1 MKPIIVIKHHR
12 PWQRWAIVGGSAF
25 AIALCGWGLY
35 SYTRATTV
43 SDFERA
49 QSERD
54 RLRSENQRLVKELHA
69 ARDEAQKAR
78 DDAAYAQRSVDIDK
92 QACTDVK
99 SSLAT
104 EQAESA
110 DLREQLAFYRG
121 IVTPREANAG
131 MRVYDFR
138 IGHDAKSGQYHLDLV
153 LIQSAQHDKRV
164 GGHIDVVIQGVQNG
178 LRKSLNL
185 SDIATGDVRNLVFSF
200 KYFEEF
206 GGNFRLPDGFRP
218 LRANVAVVPD
228 GNTQAKVESEYDWT
242 KIAQES
248 APSP

>member
-1 MKPIIVIKHHR
+1 MKPIIIIRQHR
-12 PWQRWAIVGGSAF
+12 PWQRWAIVGGAAF

-49 QSERD
+49 QLERD
-54 RLRSENQRLVKELHA
+54 RLRSENQRLVKELRA

-92 QACTDVK
+92 QACAEVK
-99 SSLAT
+99 SSLASLQT
-104 EQAESA
+104 ESA

-121 IVTPREANAG
+121 IATPREANAG

-138 IGHDAKSGQYHLDLV
+138 IGHDAKAGTYHYDLV
-153 LIQSAQHDKRV
+153 LIQSAQHDKRL
-164 GGHIDVVIQGVQNG
+164 GGRIDVSIQGVQGG
-178 LRKSLNL
+178 LRKNL
-185 SDIATGDVRNLVFSF
+185 SLSDVVTGDTRNLVFSF

-218 LRANVAVVPD
+218 LRATVAVVPE
-228 GNTQAKVESEYDWT
+228 GNPQAKVESEYDWS

-248 APSP
+248 ASSP

>member
-25 AIALCGWGLY
+25 AIALFGWGLY
-35 SYTRATTV
+35 AYTRATTV

-49 QSERD
+49 QLERD
-54 RLRSENQRLVKELHA
+54 RLRSENQRLVKELHE
-69 ARDEAQKAR
+69 ARDAAQKAK
-78 DDAAYAQRSVDIDK
+78 DDAAYAQRSIDIDK
-92 QACTDVK
+92 QACAEVK
-99 SSLAT
+99 TSISAA
-104 EQAESA
+104 QAESA

-138 IGHDAKSGQYHLDLV
+138 VGHDAKSGQYHFDLV
-153 LIQSAQHDKRV
+153 LIQSAQHDRRV
-164 GGHIDVVIQGVQNG
+164 AGRIDVAIQGVQNG
-178 LRKSLNL
+178 ARKNL
-185 SDIATGDVRNLVFSF
+185 GMADIATGDAKNLVFSF

-218 LRANVAVVPD
+218 LRATVAVVPD
-228 GNTQAKVESEYDWT
+228 GNTAPKVESEYDWT
-242 KIAQES
+242 KIEQETQLS
-248 APSP
+248 S

>member
-49 QSERD
+49 QLERD
-54 RLRSENQRLVKELHA
+54 RLRSENLRLVKELNT
-69 ARDEAQKAR
+69 ARAEAQKAR
-78 DDAAYAQRSVDIDK
+78 DDATYAQRSVDIDK
-92 QACTDVK
+92 QACADVK
-99 SSLAT
+99 ASLT
-104 EQAESA
+104 SLQTESA
-110 DLREQLAFYRG
+110 DLREQLAFYRS
-121 IVTPREANAG
+121 IATPREANAG
-131 MRVYDFR
+131 MRVYDFH
-138 IGHDAKSGQYHLDLV
+138 INHNTKSGQYRFDLV

-164 GGHIDVVIQGVQNG
+164 GGHIDVAIQGVQGG

-185 SDIATGDVRNLVFSF
+185 SDIATGDARNLVFSF

-206 GGNFRLPDGFRP
+206 GGDFRLPEGFRP
-218 LRANVAVVPD
+218 LRATVAVVPD
-228 GNTQAKVESEYDWT
+228 GNSQAKVESEYDWS

-248 APSP
+248 TS